1 MPGLGRPDHALIHDR
16 SLSCTEGPVHSPP
29 NAGIAYL
36 GQGGEP
42 TLNTDLTWGCVQ
54 GRTFAPGTMN
64 TTLTMAQKVLLVDDE
79 ADIVELLKYNLEQD
93 GIQVNTALNGR
104 DALKAAKAERPDLI
118 VLDIMMPGMDG
129 VEVCTQ
135 LRQMPEFKNT
145 LITFLTARGEDYSQ
159 IAGFDAGAD
168 DYITKPVRPKV
179 FVSKVKAQLKRSG
192 ERPGEGM
199 LEANGVRVD
208 MEKVMVYVDGR
219 ELQLP
224 KKEFE
229 LLVLLMSKPGKVFK
243 RDEIYSRIWGNEL
256 FVGDRTID
264 VHIRKLREKI
274 GDDRIGTVKGIGYK
288 FDA

>member
-1 MPGLGRPDHALIHDR
+1 M
-16 SLSCTEGPVHSPP
+16 S
-29 NAGIAYL
+29 
-36 GQGGEP
+36 
-42 TLNTDLTWGCVQ
+42 
-54 GRTFAPGTMN
+54 
-64 TTLTMAQKVLLVDDE
+64 QKVLLVDDE
-79 ADIVELLKYNLEQD
+79 ADIVEMLKYNLERD
-93 GIQVNTALNGR
+93 GFQVSTAFNGR
-104 DALKAAKAERPDLI
+104 DALKVAKTERPDLI

-129 VEVCTQ
+129 VEVCMQ
-135 LRQMPEFKNT
+135 LRQMPEFKDT

-179 FVSKVKAQLKRSG
+179 FVSKVKALLKRSG
-192 ERPGEGM
+192 DRPSEEM
-199 LEANGVRVD
+199 LESNGIRVD
-208 MEKVMVYVDGR
+208 LEKVMVYADGR

-274 GDDRIGTVKGIGYK
+274 GDERIGTIKGIGYK

>member
-1 MPGLGRPDHALIHDR
+1 MADQHLQRTNDDIMAAAL
-16 SLSCTEGPVHSPP
+16 
-29 NAGIAYL
+29 
-36 GQGGEP
+36 
-42 TLNTDLTWGCVQ
+42 
-54 GRTFAPGTMN
+54 
-64 TTLTMAQKVLLVDDE
+64 AQKVLLVDDE
-79 ADIVELLKYNLEQD
+79 ADIIELLKYNLERE
-93 GIQVNTALNGR
+93 GFVVLTALNGK
-104 DALKAAKAERPDLI
+104 DAIKVAKASRPDLI

-129 VEVCTQ
+129 VEVCNQ

-145 LITFLTARGEDYSQ
+145 VITFLTARSEDYSQ

-179 FVSKVKAQLKRSG
+179 FISKVKALLKRTGQDRPEGQVLESNG
-192 ERPGEGM
+192 IKVDLER
-199 LEANGVRVD
+199 
-208 MEKVMVYVDGR
+208 VMVYAAGK

-243 RDEIYSRIWGNEL
+243 RDEIYGQIWGNEL

-274 GDDRIGTVKGIGYK
+274 GDERIKTIKGIGYK

>member
-1 MPGLGRPDHALIHDR
+1 MSEHMAG
-16 SLSCTEGPVHSPP
+16 SLV
-29 NAGIAYL
+29 
-36 GQGGEP
+36 
-42 TLNTDLTWGCVQ
+42 
-54 GRTFAPGTMN
+54 
-64 TTLTMAQKVLLVDDE
+64 QKVLLVDDE
-79 ADIVELLKYNLEQD
+79 PDILELLRYNLEREGYSVQ
-93 GIQVNTALNGR
+93 TALNGK
-104 DALKAAKAERPDLI
+104 DALKAARSEHPDLI

-135 LRQMPEFKNT
+135 LRQQPEFKNT
-145 LITFLTARGEDYSQ
+145 VITFLTARGEDYSQ

-179 FVSKVKAQLKRSG
+179 FVSKVKALLKRSG
-192 ERPGEGM
+192 GDRSEERV
-199 LEANGVRVD
+199 LESNGVRVD
-208 MEKVMVYVDGR
+208 LEKVLVYVGDQ

-229 LLVLLMSKPGKVFK
+229 LLVLLISKPGKVFK
-243 RDEIYSRIWGNEL
+243 RDEIYNQIWGNEL

-274 GDDRIGTVKGIGYK
+274 GDERIKTIKGIGYK

>member
-1 MPGLGRPDHALIHDR
+1 MDDQMAGAL
-16 SLSCTEGPVHSPP
+16 
-29 NAGIAYL
+29 
-36 GQGGEP
+36 
-42 TLNTDLTWGCVQ
+42 
-54 GRTFAPGTMN
+54 
-64 TTLTMAQKVLLVDDE
+64 AQKVLLVDDE
-79 ADIVELLKYNLEQD
+79 PDIVELLKYNLERE
-93 GIQVNTALNGR
+93 GYHVITALNGK
-104 DALKAAKAERPDLI
+104 DALKLARSTRPDLI

-129 VEVCTQ
+129 VEVCNQ
-135 LRQMPEFKNT
+135 LRQLPEFKNT
-145 LITFLTARGEDYSQ
+145 LITFLTARSEDYSQ

-179 FVSKVKAQLKRSG
+179 FISKVKALLKRSG
-192 ERPGEGM
+192 HERPEGQI
-199 LEANGVRVD
+199 LESNGIKVD
-208 MEKVMVYVDGR
+208 LEKVIVYTSDK

-243 RDEIYSRIWGNEL
+243 REEIYGQIWGNEL

-274 GDDRIGTVKGIGYK
+274 GDERIKTIKGIGYK

>member
-1 MPGLGRPDHALIHDR
+1 MDELMA
-16 SLSCTEGPVHSPP
+16 
-29 NAGIAYL
+29 
-36 GQGGEP
+36 
-42 TLNTDLTWGCVQ
+42 
-54 GRTFAPGTMN
+54 GTM
-64 TTLTMAQKVLLVDDE
+64 APKVLLVDDE
-79 ADIVELLKYNLEQD
+79 QDIVDLLKYNLERE
-93 GIQVNTALNGR
+93 GYQVYTALNGK
-104 DALKAAKAERPDLI
+104 DAIKSAKANHPDLI

-129 VEVCTQ
+129 VEVCSQ
-135 LRQMPEFKNT
+135 LRQMPDMQDT

-159 IAGFDAGAD
+159 IAGFEAGAD

-179 FVSKVKAQLKRSG
+179 FVSKVKALLKRSG
-192 ERPGEGM
+192 GDRPEGRILESNGIKVDLERVLVYAGEQ
-199 LEANGVRVD
+199 
-208 MEKVMVYVDGR
+208 

-243 RDEIYSRIWGNEL
+243 REEIYGQVWGNEL

-274 GDDRIGTVKGIGYK
+274 GEDRIKTIKGIGYK